1 MDETP
6 MKKFKLNFTQDF
18 GSISYSVLVEAES
31 VDEAVS
37 KYHDNMEQYEPAWV
51 TKAVETASSVGIDAD
66 GLPVFDSE
74 DDDGEED
81 ED

>member
-18 GSISYSVLVEAES
+18 GSISYSVCVEAET
-31 VDEAVS
+31 VEEAVS
-37 KYHDNMEQYEPAWV
+37 KYHDNMEQYDPAWV
-51 TKAVETASSVGIDAD
+51 LNAIDTASSVGIADD
-66 GLPVFDSE
+66 GLPVFD
-74 DDDGEED
+74 EED